1 MFTKPSREI
10 ALIDASLESVKV
22 LDETNSRQTT
32 GQDFGAAFFP

>member
-1 MFTKPSREI
+1 MKASRGI
-10 ALIDASLESVKV
+10 GLMDASLESVKV